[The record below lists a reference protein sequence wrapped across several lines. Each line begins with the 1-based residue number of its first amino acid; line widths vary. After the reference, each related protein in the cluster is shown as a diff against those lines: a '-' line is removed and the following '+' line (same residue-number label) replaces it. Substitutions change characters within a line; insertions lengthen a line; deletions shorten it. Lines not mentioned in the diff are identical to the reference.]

1 MTEKIYDNFL
11 AEKWQPMEG
20 KGDLEKKRQES
31 EYISSIYN
39 DLNSDLDKA
48 FHNGSGHLVPEALF
62 AEHYKKKSTKWL
74 SERKELMTNKR
85 NLDHLGSGADRDGI
99 VRKPHQPVDSGPLG
113 VGGRRNAEID
123 VQQGTAKLSSNKSTI
138 SLPLVMGA
146 YDTNLKDGRRVKRIH
161 VIVQTPSSWDPAF
174 AKSLN
179 YFELAGGGK
188 ELVIDFSSENPIF
201 CADELLVNDIFLD
214 ENGQHIY
221 KNLTA
226 EGEKHE
232 ALLKFEEEI
241 EKDKDVP
248 SKMVI
253 ALPFEC
259 SELCTI
265 ALGNE
270 AKGILKIPK
279 VSKSKNVF
287 VLLFAPSIFH
297 SNSHVFL
304 SLSLVS

>member
-1 MTEKIYDNFL
+1 MTKELASKWKNHTWGPDDSTEGEDRKHVYDYTLSNG
-11 AEKWQPMEG
+11 EQTT
-20 KGDLEKKRQES
+20 
-31 EYISSIYN
+31 I
-39 DLNSDLDKA
+39 
-48 FHNGSGHLVPEALF
+48 FHNASGQLVSREKFLK
-62 AEHYKKKSTKWL
+62 HYKEKSKALARDEIAFYHAYASKTKPVEAANDN
-74 SERKELMTNKR
+74 SEAGT
-85 NLDHLGSGADRDGI
+85 
-99 VRKPHQPVDSGPLG
+99 PLTDMNFDDAPA
-113 VGGRRNAEID
+113 VD